1 MNVLSTMSAR
11 LYEEAVIALRSETAF
26 YASAALATFL
36 VYKVVAELC
45 GKAPTTRLVGPPSPS
60 LIYGVAKDTTESD
73 DPGSIY
79 EEWVK
84 EYGVAFEVPFALGQR
99 MIMLFDPKA
108 LQHYYTRETW
118 TYIALPAAR
127 LNLQRTVMDSKF
139 VSCPISYLE

>member
-1 MNVLSTMSAR
+1 MNVLSAMSVR
-11 LYEEAVIALRSETAF
+11 LYEEAVIALRPGTAF

-36 VYKVVAELC
+36 VYKMVAKLR
-45 GKAPTTRLVGPPSPS
+45 GKVSTTRLVGPSSPS
-60 LIYGVAKDTTESD
+60 LIYGVAKDTMESD

-108 LQHYYTRETW
+108 LQHYFTRESW
-118 TYIALPAAR
+118 TYIALPVIR
-127 LNLQRTVMDSKF
+127 LTLQRTVNSPKF
-139 VSCPISYLE
+139 VSWPIAYLE